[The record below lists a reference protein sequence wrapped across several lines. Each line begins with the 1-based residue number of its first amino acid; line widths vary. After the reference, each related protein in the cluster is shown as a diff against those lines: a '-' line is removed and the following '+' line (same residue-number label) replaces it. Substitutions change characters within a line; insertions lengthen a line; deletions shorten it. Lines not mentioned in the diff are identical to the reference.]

1 MRRFG
6 ASTRPA
12 PRRSA
17 RHHLSRLIASS
28 AAQKHT
34 EVETEHVIVGTLDA
48 EVVDSGEA
56 AELTRRRRLS
66 QAVAR
71 LLEKFG
77 MISCAKRRNC
87 SLPPEIVNSTYFV
100 PTLSKISSVLQMSSG
115 VP

>member
-1 MRRFG
+1 MPRFG
-6 ASTRPA
+6 ASTRPQRA
-12 PRRSA
+12 GAA
-17 RHHLSRLIASS
+17 RVTISRPIASS
-28 AAQKHT
+28 AAQKLT
-34 EVETEHVIVGTLDA
+34 EVETEQVIVGTLDA
-48 EVVDSGEA
+48 EVAESGEA

-87 SLPPEIVNSTYFV
+87 SLPPEIVSSTYFA